1 MDTPQNPLENAVL
14 LSVSFTK
21 LGTRR
26 TVNTRKIA
34 VRAAEKSG
42 TQRDLDLRDD
52 DVTMIEE
59 DASVDHDML
68 HVSKSILKSPELKAI
83 LTHYRKLK
91 EYLKIVATRVRFV
104 KPGMYVISTVSVP
117 EVDARV
123 EKAKGELT
131 ETLVP
136 AFRNVYPG
144 LIQEAKEKL
153 GPLFDPGDYPPIA
166 LMERAFTISTEYVAV
181 SVPDALQRV
190 APEIFRREME
200 KEKGRIQSA
209 VAEITE
215 ALTEELAT
223 FVTWLADR
231 TGDDP
236 ETGKRKA
243 FKAPA
248 LEKMQLFLSVADQKN
263 LSSNEK
269 LTELIGKARE
279 VMSGVD
285 LKALRKDKSVRQYIS
300 GQMSAI
306 RDQMVAEGMIEIGSR
321 MIADDDDDNGE
332 EEAA

>member
-59 DASVDHDML
+59 DASVDHAML
-68 HVSKSILKSPELKAI
+68 PVSKSILKSPELKAI

-136 AFRNVYPG
+136 AFRNVY
-144 LIQEAKEKL
+144 
-153 GPLFDPGDYPPIA
+153 
-166 LMERAFTISTEYVAV
+166 
-181 SVPDALQRV
+181 
-190 APEIFRREME
+190 
-200 KEKGRIQSA
+200 
-209 VAEITE
+209 
-215 ALTEELAT
+215 
-223 FVTWLADR
+223 
-231 TGDDP
+231 
-236 ETGKRKA
+236 
-243 FKAPA
+243 
-248 LEKMQLFLSVADQKN
+248 
-263 LSSNEK
+263 
-269 LTELIGKARE
+269 
-279 VMSGVD
+279 
-285 LKALRKDKSVRQYIS
+285 
-300 GQMSAI
+300 
-306 RDQMVAEGMIEIGSR
+306 
-321 MIADDDDDNGE
+321 
-332 EEAA
+332 